1 MISYLDLE
9 KYIED
14 STGIVPSEYIYKSN
28 TSNHKMQ
35 VVSTLFSKTELK
47 NREVY
52 LSFAF
57 NVPGLASNIIVLKS
71 FVQLNRIPSSFYKCI
86 YDLNA
91 KPEIR
96 KAMLLVIDNDFFV
109 VQSKFTYSSL
119 SSMED
124 LVDYG
129 MDLGMFLINL
139 VKRENV

>member
-52 LSFAF
+52 LDFAF
-57 NVPGLASNIIVLKS
+57 NVPGVGSNIIVVKS
-71 FVQLNRIPSSFYKCI
+71 YVKLNRIPPSFYKYI
-86 YDLNA
+86 KDLNA

-109 VQSKFTYSSL
+109 VQSQFTYNSL

-129 MDLGMFLINL
+129 MNLGLFVINL

>member
-28 TSNHKMQ
+28 TSDHKMQ

-71 FVQLNRIPSSFYKCI
+71 FVQLNRIPASFYKCI
-86 YDLNA
+86 HDLNT

-139 VKRENV
+139 VKREIV